1 MLIVDAKQKY
11 IRYLKNVK
19 NASPY
24 TLRNY
29 EKSLDFLIE
38 TTGQDAQ
45 LGDLNL
51 HSIDDF
57 QDFVF
62 SKTNQKGQPLSSK
75 TRNIYLIPIRSFLK
89 FCIKRE
95 FDASILAPEKLELLK
110 TTPSDVNGLN
120 QEELEQLRQAN
131 TAKNKFIALRDR
143 TIVEMLFSTGLRI
156 SELCALNR
164 ENLNL
169 KTGEFSVLGKGNKV
183 RSVYLTLNC
192 IQLLNLYLNERKDMF
207 QPLFINAKERSDQHL
222 KNGDSRR
229 LSRTA
234 IEIMIRDR
242 GRKAGIT
249 KPVTPHKMRHT
260 FATTLLRNGA
270 DIRSV
275 QELLGHASISTTQIY
290 THVANADLKK
300 THGKYLE

>member
-1 MLIVDAKQKY
+1 MLITEGVERY

-29 EKSLDFLIE
+29 KKSLTLLTQNMGEKAHIKDI
-38 TTGQDAQ
+38 T
-45 LGDLNL
+45 LN
-51 HSIDDF
+51 SIDDF

-62 SKTNQKGQPLSSK
+62 AKTNRKGQPLSSK

-89 FCIKRE
+89 FAIKRE
-95 FDASILAPEKLELLK
+95 LDEPLLAPEKLELLK
-110 TTPSDVNGLN
+110 TTPSDVAGLSF
-120 QEELEQLRQAN
+120 EELELLRQTS
-131 TAKNKFIALRDR
+131 TAKNKLIALRDR
-143 TIVEMLFSTGLRI
+143 AIVEMLFSTGLRI
-156 SELCALNR
+156 SELCALNQ

-169 KTGEFSVLGKGNKV
+169 KTGEFSVLGKGNKI
-183 RSVYLTLNC
+183 RAVYLTDSC
-192 IQLLNLYLNERKDMF
+192 IDRLKVYLIAREDDFR
-207 QPLFINAKERSDQHL
+207 PLFINAKERSDQHFQQ
-222 KNGDSRR
+222 GESRR

-234 IEIMIRDR
+234 IEVMIRDR
-242 GRKAGIT
+242 GRQAGIT
-249 KPVTPHKMRHT
+249 KPVTPHKLRHT

-300 THGKYLE
+300 THEKYLE

>member
-1 MLIVDAKQKY
+1 MLITEARQKY
-11 IRYLKNVK
+11 VRYLKNVK

-29 EKSLDFLIE
+29 EKSLDFLIQ
-38 TTGQDAQ
+38 TIGSQAHVRD
-45 LGDLNL
+45 LDLNT
-51 HSIDDF
+51 IDDF

-62 SKTNQKGQPLSSK
+62 SKTNRKGQPLGSK

-95 FDASILAPEKLELLK
+95 LDDPILAPEKLELLK
-110 TTPSDVNGLN
+110 TNPSDVSGLN
-120 QEELEQLRQAN
+120 EDELERLRNTN
-131 TAKNKFIALRDR
+131 TAKNQTIALRDR
-143 TIVEMLFSTGLRI
+143 AIVEMLFSTGLRI
-156 SELCALNR
+156 SEMCALNR

-169 KTGEFSVLGKGNKV
+169 KTGEFSVLGKGNKI
-183 RSVYLTLNC
+183 RNVYLTPNC
-192 IQLLNLYLNERKDMF
+192 ILLLEGYLKARDDNF
-207 QPLFINAKERSDQHL
+207 QPLFINAKERADQHL
-222 KNGDSRR
+222 RNGESRR

-275 QELLGHASISTTQIY
+275 QELLGHASIATTQIY
-290 THVANADLKK
+290 THVANADLKR
-300 THGKYLE
+300 THAQYLE